1 MIKPVLAFLLCSA
14 IELFGPSTGA
24 VADTR
29 RYACTITAADREPVG
44 VRNERVVLTVQ
55 YGCRI
60 ADGILGG
67 AGITAVSVSEWAADK
82 GTYLASLEFH
92 RALEGVAI
100 GQLSEATGFSS
111 LEGEQ
116 GIAVAASGTT
126 VFNFASGSLAALS
139 GKTLKFTTKLTGLR
153 SFELEFTD
161 WPETLL
167 WK

>member
-1 MIKPVLAFLLCSA
+1 MIRSVLAFVLCSA

-60 ADGILGG
+60 TDGSDP
-67 AGITAVSVSEWAADK
+67 GITAVSVSEWAADK

-92 RALEGVAI
+92 GAPEGVAI

-116 GIAVAASGTT
+116 GIAVAASGTA

>member
-1 MIKPVLAFLLCSA
+1 MTKPVLAFVLCSA
-14 IELFGPSTGA
+14 FELLGPSTGA
-24 VADTR
+24 VAGTR

-44 VRNERVVLTVQ
+44 VRNERAILTVQ

-60 ADGILGG
+60 ADGLLSD

-111 LEGEQ
+111 MEGEQ
-116 GIAVAASGTT
+116 GVAVATSGTA
-126 VFNFASGSLAALS
+126 VFKFASGSLAALS

-161 WPETLL
+161 WPESLL